1 MALLCVC
8 EGVLVRKLKT
18 KIFLV
23 SVTPLSV
30 SRFKV
35 FLHLRNFVKFYVIPI
50 IDVNF
55 G

>member
-1 MALLCVC
+1 M
-8 EGVLVRKLKT
+8 RKLKT

-35 FLHLRNFVKFYVIPI
+35 FLHMRDSVKFYVW
-50 IDVNF
+50 
-55 G
+55 